1 MSSTTLDA
9 VLHNPRLPSL
19 PAVAVELI
27 EMTSQPDLDL
37 RQIAALIET
46 DQALS
51 VKIIRTVNSSYY
63 GLPRPCA
70 SINQAI
76 VYLGLNSVKTLALGF
91 CLVDSVDED
100 DGVGFDYAS
109 YWRHELY
116 SAAAARLMAS
126 ATEKVEDDTAF
137 LAALVQDIGMPA
149 LYRAFRDVYLQ
160 VIDLARGKH
169 ANLLDIEQRAIKI
182 THAEV
187 GAALAERWNL
197 PPELVACIRYHHES
211 DQASSEH
218 QTIVRIVELSQ
229 IAAEVTGT
237 HEVDTLA
244 RFRELGESWFGF
256 SREESDEILRKTEE
270 AAGELAQLF
279 RVDLGNR
286 ERVEELLAR
295 AEAQRNGSYGTSN
308 DPRASGNGVRRLYG
322 ESALIDHAVSTS
334 GESPAMNNVVGLF
347 VCHCRRLKMAGS
359 GSNHHKVQE
368 SEVVRDALHRSL
380 TTCLGE
386 CNSIAPINDREIAF
400 VTIGKDED
408 QLCRQAEELRRK
420 VADVTVRLVGVSPT
434 SAVHASI
441 DMGVRLATCRVEPGT
456 ERPDREQYR
465 RLLSAA
471 RELPIDDEKAVQA
484 ATVNQP
490 GAPSVVQAA

>member
-9 VLHNPRLPSL
+9 VLHNPQLPSL

-27 EMTSQPDLDL
+27 EMTSRPDLDL

-76 VYLGLNSVKTLALGF
+76 VYLGLNCVKTLALGF
-91 CLVDSVDED
+91 CLVDSVDDD
-100 DGVGFDYAS
+100 DGIGFDYAS

-116 SAAAARLMAS
+116 SAAAARLIAG

-169 ANLLDIEQRAIKI
+169 ANLLGIEQRAIKI

-211 DQASSEH
+211 DQANSEH

-244 RFRELGESWFGF
+244 RFRELSESWFGF

-270 AAGELAQLF
+270 AAFELAQLF
-279 RVDLGNR
+279 RVDLGSR

-295 AEAQRNGSYGTSN
+295 AKSQRNGSHATLN
-308 DPRASGNGVRRLYG
+308 DPRSSGKPARRLYG
-322 ESALIDHAVSTS
+322 ESALLDHAVSI
-334 GESPAMNNVVGLF
+334 GREKAAMNNVVGLF
-347 VCHCRRLKMAGS
+347 VCNCRRLKMTDGGS
-359 GSNHHKVQE
+359 TNRQVQE
-368 SEVVRDALHRSL
+368 TEVIRDALYRSL
-380 TTCLGE
+380 TNCLDE
-386 CNSIAPINDREIAF
+386 CDSIAPINDREIVF
-400 VTIGKDED
+400 ITIGTDEG
-408 QLCRQAEELRRK
+408 QLRRQAEELRRK
-420 VADVTVRLVGVSPT
+420 VANVTVRLVGISPNGV
-434 SAVHASI
+434 VHASI
-441 DMGVRLATCRVEPGT
+441 DMGIRLAICHVEPGT

-465 RLLSAA
+465 RLLTAA
-471 RELPIDDEKAVQA
+471 REFPIDNEKAIQA
-484 ATVNQP
+484 ATVNPP
-490 GAPSVVQAA
+490 GAPSMVQAA